1 MHVVR
6 GVVIDDDGNTVA
18 EVVSFCETE
27 DEVNSLKIN
36 VGDSLGDTADVDD
49 FDLESEEDLEE
60 FFKSVNQGSMFQ
72 LREEQDIRD
81 DVDAELD
88 DEEIE
93 DEESDDDGEESEEED
108 EEPEETDQAP
118 EGVVEDE

>member
-18 EVVSFCETE
+18 EVVSFCENE
-27 DEVNSLKIN
+27 DEINSLKIN
-36 VGDSLGDTADVDD
+36 VGDSLGDTADIDD
-49 FDLESEEDLEE
+49 FDLENEEDLEE

-88 DEEIE
+88 DEYLE
-93 DEESDDDGEESEEED
+93 DEESDDDGEESEED
-108 EEPEETDQAP
+108 EEREETDKAP
-118 EGVVEDE
+118 EGVVEDK